1 MSERDR
7 PFVRAGFCLVCK
19 LSPHDRV
26 LDYDDLSHFLKQKV
40 ATLKTWVSLQN
51 AWLEKANSKNR
62 DIAQRMLQRAVNG
75 RAAGAPMYL
84 SVEYHGNRRVF
95 RPLPPMIT
103 PARWCGHVISVYLYQ
118 HLLLSASYDAEEHI
132 SHLNLRQ
139 QIDAR
144 TSASGGPSA
153 TRGTR

>member
-84 SVEYHGNRRVF
+84 SVEYHGKHRVF
-95 RPLPPMIT
+95 RPLPPMIA
-103 PARWCGHVISVYLYQ
+103 PARWDGHVISVYLYQ
-118 HLLLSASYDAEEHI
+118 HVLLSSSYDAEEHI
-132 SHLNLRQ
+132 SQLNLRQ

-144 TSASGGPSA
+144 TPSPGGTSA
-153 TRGTR
+153 TRGAR

>member
-7 PFVRAGFCLVCK
+7 PFVRAGSCLVCK

-26 LDYDDLSHFLKQKV
+26 LDYADLSLFLHQKV

-51 AWLEKANSKNR
+51 TWLEKANSKNPG
-62 DIAQRMLQRAVNG
+62 IAERMLQRAVNG

-84 SVEYHGNRRVF
+84 SVEYHGKRRVF
-95 RPLPPMIT
+95 RPLPPVIA
-103 PARWCGHVISVYLYQ
+103 PARWDGHVISVYLYQ
-118 HLLLSASYDAEEHI
+118 HVLLSASYDIEEHVTA
-132 SHLNLRQ
+132 LNLRK

-144 TSASGGPSA
+144 MPPGGPSA
-153 TRGTR
+153 PRGPR

>member
-7 PFVRAGFCLVCK
+7 PFVRAGSCLVCK

-51 AWLEKANSKNR
+51 TWLEKTNSKNP
-62 DIAQRMLQRAVNG
+62 DIAERMLQRAVNN
-75 RAAGAPMYL
+75 RAAGTPMYL
-84 SVEYHGNRRVF
+84 SVDYHGTRRVF
-95 RPLPPMIT
+95 RPLPPMIA

-118 HLLLSASYDAEEHI
+118 HVLLSASYDVEEHI
-132 SHLNLRQ
+132 TQLNLRK

-144 TSASGGPSA
+144 MPAAGGASAL
-153 TRGTR
+153 RGAK